1 MKELSKLEETVLV
14 VIWKLGDA
22 AYGVNIKKQVNETTG
37 KNYFYNTVY
46 TTFEQLLRKGFITKH
61 FGEPTAV
68 RGGKRKVFFQITK
81 EGMEALENA
90 YERQN
95 RVWYGIT
102 QETFRK
108 GYA

>member
-14 VIWKLGDA
+14 VIWKLGDT

-102 QETFRK
+102 QESFRK
-108 GYA
+108 GFA